1 MKVPFVDLTE
11 QHREIRDE
19 IDAAIGEIIDQSRFV
34 GGPQVESFER
44 HFAAYCGTR
53 YAVACKSGT
62 DALKLAL
69 MAVGVGKGE
78 EVITVPHTFIA
89 TVEAITSVGAHPV
102 FVDIDKATYHMS
114 PDRVAEFL
122 EGECR
127 VEKDGSVVNKNS
139 DRPVVALLPVHLYGL
154 PSDMEPL
161 LALADRFG
169 LKVVEDAAQAHGAS
183 YHLDGQE
190 KRTGTFGQVGAFS
203 FYPGKNL
210 GALGE
215 GGAVVTD
222 EQDRDQ
228 GMRLWR
234 DHGQSEKYVHVS
246 PDGWNMRLDT
256 LQCAVLSLKLKK
268 LDEWNEK
275 RRQAAQ
281 WYRERL
287 QDDDRIVLPVE
298 PSGRKHVY
306 HLFIVRVPNRHQVR
320 EELSKHGIGVGLH
333 YPISLHLQKAYQ
345 HLGYKRGDLP
355 ASEAVAKSIL
365 SLPMFPHL
373 LEEQVDYV
381 CRTLTAALG

>member
-1 MKVPFVDLTE
+1 MNIPFVDLAV

-19 IDAAIGEIIDQSRFV
+19 IDSAIREVIDQSSFV
-34 GGPQVESFER
+34 GGSHVENFER
-44 HFAAYCGTR
+44 DFSDYCGTR
-53 YAVACKSGT
+53 YAVACGSGT
-62 DALKLAL
+62 DALKLGL
-69 MAVGVGKGE
+69 MAVGVSAGE
-78 EVITVPHTFIA
+78 EVITVPNTFIA

-102 FVDIDKATYHMS
+102 FVDIDEASYQMS

-183 YHLDGQE
+183 YHLDEEE

-222 EQDRDQ
+222 ERDMDHW
-228 GMRLWR
+228 MRVWR
-234 DHGQSEKYVHVS
+234 EHGQSEKYVYVS
-246 PDGWNMRLDT
+246 PDGWNMRMNT
-256 LQCAVLSLKLKK
+256 LQCAVLSIKLKK
-268 LDEWNEK
+268 LDEWNER

-281 WYRERL
+281 WYLERL
-287 QDDDRIVLPVE
+287 QGDDRIVLPIE
-298 PSGRKHVY
+298 PGGRKHVY
-306 HLFIVRVPNRHQVR
+306 HVFVVRVPNRYKVR
-320 EELSKHGIGVGLH
+320 EELAERGIEVGLH

-345 HLGYKRGDLP
+345 HLGYGKGDFP
-355 ASEAVAKSIL
+355 KSEAAAESIL

-373 LEEQVDYV
+373 TEEQVDHV